1 MKKQQKTGYFESTTK
16 PSLFSGII
24 PKSQNL
30 FSRNKANLNS
40 TKFIATPCNIGG
52 YNDLHPKIQNGTK
65 PIKANFFTTP
75 KPHFS
80 AELFSGI
87 LTITKKPYFAKRTQ
101 FQKGKLHL
109 NCGNDKGL
117 QQITL
122 QWTTEKRT
130 QSKPNTN
137 PIRTQFEP
145 NSNPKQTQS
154 KPNFAPTRRKNT
166 HWVSEQIPLPTAYT
180 SCYNDR
186 FELDNKITGELKCV
200 KDVVA
205 ASNTLRNRSL
215 KS

>member
-1 MKKQQKTGYFESTTK
+1 MKKMTKKRFFENTRI
-16 PSLFSGII
+16 PSCFQGRTALSR
-24 PKSQNL
+24 NL
-30 FSRNKANLNS
+30 FLRNKANLNS

-137 PIRTQFEP
+137 PIRTQYEP
-145 NSNPKQTQS
+145 NTNPIQTQYKPNTNPIQTQS
-154 KPNFAPTRRKNT
+154 KPKANPIKPNFCL
-166 HWVSEQIPLPTAYT
+166 LPQAM
-180 SCYNDR
+180 
-186 FELDNKITGELKCV
+186 V
-200 KDVVA
+200 
-205 ASNTLRNRSL
+205 
-215 KS
+215 